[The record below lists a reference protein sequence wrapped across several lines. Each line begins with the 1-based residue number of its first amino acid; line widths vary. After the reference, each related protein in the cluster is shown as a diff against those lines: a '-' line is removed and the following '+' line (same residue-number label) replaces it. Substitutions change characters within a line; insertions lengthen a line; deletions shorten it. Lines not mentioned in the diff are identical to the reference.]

1 MASKPSIAIIG
12 AGRLGVPLADA
23 LARAGYPVR
32 EIVYRDARALA
43 KGSHRLSRTLRQKA
57 RSWDKAHFDA
67 NIVWLS
73 VPDRQIQPAAKR
85 LASVCGWRGKIVFHS
100 SGALTSDALQA
111 LKQKKASVASVH
123 PLMTFVHGSR
133 PQWKGVPFALE
144 GDPKAVKAAG
154 EIVKALGGEPFQV
167 RKQDKALYH
176 AWGTFLSPLL
186 LSFVTTAEQLARAT
200 GIPAQS
206 ARKKMLPIVM
216 QTLSNYT
223 NLGPARS
230 FSGPLVRGDAAI
242 VAAHLKALGRIPEAR
257 EVYTALARSA
267 LRHLP
272 VRNHKQLEVLLK
284 KKRISEA

>member
-1 MASKPSIAIIG
+1 MPQKPSIAIIG

-23 LARAGYPVR
+23 LAKAGYPVR
-32 EIVYRDARALA
+32 EIVYRDARTRAN
-43 KGSHRLSRTLRQKA
+43 RSRHLPRNLRQKA
-57 RSWDKAHFDA
+57 RSWDKAHLDA
-67 NIVWLS
+67 DIVWLS

-85 LASVCGWRGKIVFHS
+85 LASVGEWKNRIVFHS
-100 SGALTSDALQA
+100 SGALTSDALHA

-133 PQWKGVPFALE
+133 PQLKGIPFALE
-144 GDPKAVKAAG
+144 GDPKAIQSAG
-154 EIVKALGGEPFQV
+154 KIVKTLQGKPFQV
-167 RKQDKALYH
+167 RKQDKPLYH

-186 LSFVTTAEQLARAT
+186 LSFVTTAEQLAQAT

-206 ARKKMLPIVM
+206 ARNKMLPIVM

-223 NLGPARS
+223 NLGPAAS
-230 FSGPLVRGDAAI
+230 FSGPFVRGEAAI
-242 VAAHLKALGRIPEAR
+242 VAAHLKALEKIPEAR
-257 EVYTALARSA
+257 EVYLALARSA

-284 KKRISEA
+284 EKRIN